1 MVPFKVPVRVD
12 YWAPKKF
19 DDYDDDSAQK
29 VLQEIRRNCGIGEA
43 SIIPFAE
50 RQHENQYTPI
60 MSQSYLEEEERQ

>member
-29 VLQEIRRNCGIGEA
+29 VL
-43 SIIPFAE
+43 
-50 RQHENQYTPI
+50 
-60 MSQSYLEEEERQ
+60 